1 MDTDGIKIKTSLLE
15 VRYRI
20 GFPIGGEIEYRGIS
34 AFLIGDNAEMKTDLI
49 RKSYDGWKSEN
60 PENTPDLE
68 DIIDQ
73 VTFEIYDPKTPKAAF
88 QPILNTDL
96 PNR

>member
-1 MDTDGIKIKTSLLE
+1 
-15 VRYRI
+15 
-20 GFPIGGEIEYRGIS
+20 
-34 AFLIGDNAEMKTDLI
+34 MKTDLI